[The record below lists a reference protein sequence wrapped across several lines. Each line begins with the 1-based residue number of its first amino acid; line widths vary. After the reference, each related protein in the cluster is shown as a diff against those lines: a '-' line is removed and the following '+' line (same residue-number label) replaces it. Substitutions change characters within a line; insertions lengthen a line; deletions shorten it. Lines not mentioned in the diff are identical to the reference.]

1 MRRIDVKAPQG
12 CIVVGFLYDEPN
24 VRCRGEDMVE
34 IVLPDGSTID
44 AGWYPEGSPQGRYRL
59 ALHSGMVP
67 IVPPISIDD
76 IDELAAEIEDLSHR
90 YVRDGAPGINFSSAQ
105 SELRP

>member
-1 MRRIDVKAPQG
+1 
-12 CIVVGFLYDEPN
+12 
-24 VRCRGEDMVE
+24 MVE

-76 IDELAAEIEDLSHR
+76 IDELAAEIENLSHR